1 MLWFFSFRIRFPS
14 LFLFFKNQHL
24 AYVDAIIVFHKGG
37 LGDVK
42 FEFLQET
49 FRINSVGLAVEHLPQ
64 VHCH

>member
-1 MLWFFSFRIRFPS
+1 MVFFFQNKIPIFVP
-14 LFLFFKNQHL
+14 FFKNQHL